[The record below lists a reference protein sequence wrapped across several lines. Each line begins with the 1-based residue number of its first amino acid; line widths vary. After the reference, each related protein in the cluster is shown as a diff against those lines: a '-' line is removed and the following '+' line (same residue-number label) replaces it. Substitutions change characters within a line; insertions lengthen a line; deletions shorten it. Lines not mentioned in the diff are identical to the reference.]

1 MLSRSLNKLFV
12 IAATA
17 VVLAAPAAATA
28 FEFADL
34 FHHGT
39 RGDGELVAVPFELA
53 ACSEV
58 VLQCGLDID
67 VTFGPQQKITLRM
80 DQNLVENFKI
90 EERGGVLVV
99 DAVKNPR
106 PSRHACLEVTLRT
119 LDRLAVEGAGDVSI
133 RGYDGERLALA
144 IDGAGDVDVEGR
156 AGEVVVSVDGAGD
169 IDARHLEARVADVTV
184 NGAGDV
190 DIFASESATTVING
204 VGDIDVYGK
213 PAEFTKDVNGVGAIS
228 RR

>member
-1 MLSRSLNKLFV
+1 MSRSANTLVL
-12 IAATA
+12 IAAAA
-17 VVLAAPAAATA
+17 VVLAAPATA
-28 FEFADL
+28 FEIADL

-53 ACSEV
+53 ACTEV

-67 VTFGPQQKITLRM
+67 VTFGPLQKITLRM
-80 DQNLVENFKI
+80 DQNLVEFFKI

-99 DAVKNPR
+99 DADKNPR
-106 PSRHACLEVTLRT
+106 PSRHACIEVTLRS
-119 LDRLAVEGAGDVSI
+119 LDRLVVEGAGDVSI

-144 IDGAGDVDVEGR
+144 VDGAGDVVVDGR
-156 AGEVVVSVDGAGD
+156 AGEVVVTVDGAGD
-169 IDARHLEARVADVTV
+169 IDARHLEARAVDVSV

-190 DIFASESATTVING
+190 SVYASESAKAEING
-204 VGDIDVYGK
+204 VGDIDVYGN
-213 PAEFTKDVNGVGAIS
+213 PAEFVKDVNGVGDIS